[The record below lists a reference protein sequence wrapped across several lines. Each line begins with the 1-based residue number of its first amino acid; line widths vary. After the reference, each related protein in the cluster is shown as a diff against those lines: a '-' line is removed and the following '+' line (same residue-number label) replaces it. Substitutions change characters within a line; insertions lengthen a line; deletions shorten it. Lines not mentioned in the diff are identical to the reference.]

1 MTINRPA
8 SSQASTSFVQTENS
22 TEGASSHTSQAEA
35 EAEADYDHRFACNIC
50 LEQVSEPVVT
60 RCGHLY
66 CWPCLYHWLQPG
78 MTGEERDSISG
89 RMHSHSQM
97 HHSVDRS
104 RRMCPVCKS
113 DCSVLTIVPIYVREA
128 NTNNTNKGENKT
140 RKSNGTHAGDE
151 DDANTIANAN
161 ENEND
166 QEIEDVDDVDDID
179 DIPYEVIDVDTG
191 EEEIPILSTQQSNTG
206 GTGLRRRRTNNSSH
220 AMNTSTSIDTGAGA
234 GTGTGTSVYEHEHEH
249 DNRGMTGTSA
259 HDADSAPSR
268 PRPAPTSS
276 SLPLETPTS
285 AWPSSSTTTHNN
297 NAYENVRPNR
307 RPRAFEAEAILDILL
322 GIRNSHAPIPSI
334 HNHNPSGTSASASD
348 RGEAEAYEHDD
359 RPPSMVGNLLLVFGS
374 IVLLIL
380 LLSS

>member
-1 MTINRPA
+1 MTINIPA

-22 TEGASSHTSQAEA
+22 TEGASSHTSQAEAEAEA

-128 NTNNTNKGENKT
+128 NTNNTNKGEDKT
-140 RKSNGTHAGDE
+140 RKGNETHAGDE
-151 DDANTIANAN
+151 DDANTIAN

-166 QEIEDVDDVDDID
+166 QENEDVDDID

-191 EEEIPILSTQQSNTG
+191 EDEIPILSTQQSNTG
-206 GTGLRRRRTNNSSH
+206 GTGLRRRRTSNSSH
-220 AMNTSTSIDTGAGA
+220 AMNTRTSIN
-234 GTGTGTSVYEHEHEH
+234 TGTGTSVYEHEHEH
-249 DNRGMTGTSA
+249 DNREMTGTSA

-285 AWPSSSTTTHNN
+285 AWPSSSTTTRNN
-297 NAYENVRPNR
+297 NAYEYVRPNR

-334 HNHNPSGTSASASD
+334 HNRNPSGASTSD

-359 RPPSMVGNLLLVFGS
+359 SPPSMVGNLLLVFGS